1 MKKESYFYK
10 LYIKRFICRIIILL
24 LVIGMYIFYSD
35 TFIVV
40 KGFNFFKM
48 LSPLHIIWCIW
59 MFDMITQLLKVPRY
73 WPVGSQKYMNYS
85 YKKPLIIPYKDK
97 LKKIMKDM
105 NKDAISVA
113 IAWILLVALIDTLY
127 LTRVIPF
134 QIVIII
140 STVFY
145 VCDVICII
153 GWCPFKTFFMHN
165 KCCTTCRI
173 FNWDHAMMFSPL
185 IVIPGFWTYS
195 LVIMS
200 LVVVFIWEKH
210 CFGYPERFIE
220 KSNNSLKCYFCKD
233 KLCGK
238 EVK

>member
-1 MKKESYFYK
+1 MKKKSYFYK
-10 LYIKRFICRIIILL
+10 LYIKRLICRIIILL
-24 LVIGMYIFYSD
+24 LVIGMYIFYPD

-40 KGFNFFKM
+40 KDFNFFKM

-73 WPVGSQKYMNYS
+73 WPVGSQKYMEYS
-85 YKKPLIIPYKDK
+85 YKKPLISPDK
-97 LKKIMKDM
+97 NKLRKIIKDM
-105 NKDAISVA
+105 NKDSISVA
-113 IAWILLVALIDTLY
+113 IAWILLISLIDTLY
-127 LTRVIPF
+127 LCGVISF
-134 QIVIII
+134 QIVVII
-140 STVFY
+140 STIFY

-153 GWCPFKTFFMHN
+153 EWCPFKTFFMHN

-185 IVIPGFWTYS
+185 IAIPGVWTYS

-200 LVVVFIWEKH
+200 LIVVFIWERACFKH
-210 CFGYPERFIE
+210 PERFIE
-220 KSNNSLKCYFCKD
+220 KANNSLKCYFCKD

-238 EVK
+238 EIK